1 MAETNAAPLPYEAHA
16 DLIIGRRAEQQDCL
30 ALHALPS
37 GKGAGDLL
45 IVVAD
50 GMGGHVGGAV
60 ASALAVNAFIA
71 TFDASDSLPVGQRLD
86 RALDAANAAI
96 GTEIAARPEL
106 RGMGCTLVAAVQT
119 GRNLYWIS
127 VGDTLLLEIRNGQV
141 ERLNADHS
149 LAPLLDAQAQR
160 GEITLEEARKSEQRH
175 MLRSALTGGRVALT
189 DQGETVLSG
198 ASLLVAATDG
208 LHTLDDPKI
217 GELAAV
223 SASPAQF
230 IAAAL
235 AAIGQDMPAD
245 QDNTALAATRV
256 PGSVTRRLDGP
267 SDQPLGSARKRRLAG
282 FALLLLGVLVGS
294 MALLLSGWLDSDPQP
309 SSSQPV
315 AAKSDTPEHGP
326 ATNHGHY
333 VHGQASS
340 IKGDLKPIPAAPIKT
355 QPNPG
360 KSNATKASPP
370 PAKVAPAPA
379 KADSAPAKPSEAA
392 TKTTPIESAKELP
405 AN

>member
-71 TFDASDSLPVGQRLD
+71 TFDANDSLPVGQRLD

-160 GEITLEEARKSEQRH
+160 GEITFEEARKSEQRH

-208 LHTLDDPKI
+208 LHTLDDAKI
-217 GELAAV
+217 GELAEA

-230 IAAAL
+230 VAAAL

-245 QDNTALAATRV
+245 QDNTALAATSV
-256 PGSVTRRLDGP
+256 PGSATRRLDE
-267 SDQPLGSARKRRLAG
+267 SSARPVASVRNRRLVG
-282 FALLLLGVLVGS
+282 LALLLFGMLVGS
-294 MALLLSGWLDSDPQP
+294 MAVLLSGWLDSGPQL
-309 SSSQPV
+309 SSSQP
-315 AAKSDTPEHGP
+315 AAAPSDIAKPEST
-326 ATNHGHY
+326 TNHGHY
-333 VHGQASS
+333 IHGQTSS
-340 IKGDLKPIPAAPIKT
+340 IKGNLKPIPAAPIKS
-355 QPNPG
+355 QSNPA
-360 KSNATKASPP
+360 KSATTKASPP

-379 KADSAPAKPSEAA
+379 KADPATVKPPEAA
-392 TKTTPIESAKELP
+392 TKATPSGSAKEVP
-405 AN
+405 AI